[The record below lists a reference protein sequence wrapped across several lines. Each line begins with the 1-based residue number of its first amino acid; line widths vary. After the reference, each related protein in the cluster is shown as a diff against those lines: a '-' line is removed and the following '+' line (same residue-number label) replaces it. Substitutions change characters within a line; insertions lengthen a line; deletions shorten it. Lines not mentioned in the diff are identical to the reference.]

1 MAILNP
7 CADHLTDK
15 TACHVGYRCSYC
27 ARQALCGAVFQL
39 RSNIVGGNQFF
50 YRQRVFE
57 KNRHQIAES
66 DSRNHIEN
74 TCQCACQQSQEVGKI
89 AVFGHAFRITD
100 KAAGSVIDV
109 ADFYRTLDT
118 AVLNQRFAVNTSRKS
133 ACRVDRRILYPC
145 VEQIG
150 KRCLQVGRR

>member
-1 MAILNP
+1 MSLKTIRILSTIAMIFYAVSLAANFLWP
-7 CADHLTDK
+7 LLFFGLGRYTLAFLWLLTLLVLVILTWRQFRSLDRRAGALLIPYILWLCFAAGNVTVTDK

-74 TCQCACQQSQEVGKI
+74 TCQCTYYQS
-89 AVFGHAFRITD
+89 
-100 KAAGSVIDV
+100 
-109 ADFYRTLDT
+109 
-118 AVLNQRFAVNTSRKS
+118 
-133 ACRVDRRILYPC
+133 
-145 VEQIG
+145 
-150 KRCLQVGRR
+150 